1 MSVAVA
7 VVSIVLALVLTFT
20 AYSTLTGKEV
30 VRRGII
36 EVGFPPTLLWLLGLA
51 QLAGAIGIV
60 IGLWW
65 PPLAIAAATC
75 LVVYFL
81 GAAGAHVRVGHPR
94 QAIPST
100 AILLGAVAALA
111 LIAARY

>member
-1 MSVAVA
+1 MSVAAA

-20 AYSTLTGKEV
+20 AYTTFTGKEV

-36 EVGFPPTLLWLLGLA
+36 EVGFPPALLWLLGLA

-65 PPLAIAAATC
+65 SPLAIAAATC

-81 GAAGAHVRVGHPR
+81 GAAGSHVRVGHPR
-94 QAIPST
+94 QAIPSV
-100 AILLGAVAALA
+100 AILLGAIAALA
-111 LIAARY
+111 LIASRY